1 MFRYGGKDVVAGR
14 PGSIGVPEGEK
25 PPFRISL
32 IPHLTDN
39 EAGIV
44 DIVECLSSP
53 TQGVGLPTLHVEV
66 QELEGLYLVKD
77 KVKARHGENRRS
89 HLDLLLLSASSPS
102 SLPSP
107 HSSSDESESSSD
119 SDGESSSS
127 PLPSK
132 YKDTHIP
139 PPPPSLRSF
148 TVTRF
153 SSSYEPPPFL
163 LWSPIPLECIRA
175 QVLRSQMEVGSGF
188 LRRL

>member
-66 QELEGLYLVKD
+66 QETEGLYLVQD
-77 KVKARHGENRRS
+77 KVKARHGENRPNL
-89 HLDLLLLSASSPS
+89 LDIIILIYTPPVFFSFLY
-102 SLPSP
+102 
-107 HSSSDESESSSD
+107 SSSDKSD
-119 SDGESSSS
+119 
-127 PLPSK
+127 LP
-132 YKDTHIP
+132 
-139 PPPPSLRSF
+139 
-148 TVTRF
+148 
-153 SSSYEPPPFL
+153 
-163 LWSPIPLECIRA
+163 
-175 QVLRSQMEVGSGF
+175 
-188 LRRL
+188 